1 MSQDTHNRGKP
12 MNYEGE
18 ERRSHPPLTEEMM
31 DAIAERAA
39 KRVMDNVYR
48 EVGKSLLTKL
58 VWAVGVV
65 GVAIA
70 MWLSGKAPS

>member
-1 MSQDTHNRGKP
+1 MSEYD
-12 MNYEGE
+12 GE

-31 DAIAERAA
+31 DQIAERAA

-48 EVGKSLLTKL
+48 EVGKSLLTKF
-58 VWAVGVV
+58 VWAAGVL
-65 GVAIA
+65 GVALA

>member
-1 MSQDTHNRGKP
+1 MREWDGD
-12 MNYEGE
+12 
-18 ERRSHPPLTEEMM
+18 ERRAHPPMTEEMM

-48 EVGKSLLTKL
+48 EVGKSLMTKI
-58 VWAVGVV
+58 VWAAGVL

-70 MWLSGKAPS
+70 MWVSGKAPN

>member
-1 MSQDTHNRGKP
+1 MSDYT
-12 MNYEGE
+12 GE
-18 ERRSHPPLTEEMM
+18 ERRTSPPLTEDML

-48 EVGKSLLTKL
+48 EVGKSLLTKF
-58 VWAVGVV
+58 VWAAGVL
-65 GVAIA
+65 GVAVA

>member
-1 MSQDTHNRGKP
+1 MSDYT
-12 MNYEGE
+12 GE
-18 ERRSHPPLTEEMM
+18 ERRTSPPLTEDMLN
-31 DAIAERAA
+31 AIAERAA

-48 EVGKSLLTKL
+48 EVGKSLLQKF
-58 VWAVGVV
+58 VWAAGVL

>member
-1 MSQDTHNRGKP
+1 MSEYAGD
-12 MNYEGE
+12 
-18 ERRSHPPLTEEMM
+18 ERRSQPPLTEEMM

-48 EVGKSLLTKL
+48 EVGKSLLQKF
-58 VWAVGVV
+58 VWAAGVL
-65 GVAIA
+65 GVALA

>member
-1 MSQDTHNRGKP
+1 MSDSYT
-12 MNYEGE
+12 GE
-18 ERRSHPPLTEEMM
+18 ERRTHPPITEEMM

-48 EVGKSLLTKL
+48 EVGRSLLTKV
-58 VWAVGVV
+58 VWAAGVL

-70 MWLSGKAPS
+70 MWVSGKAPQ

>member
-1 MSQDTHNRGKP
+1 MD
-12 MNYEGE
+12 NYTGE
-18 ERRSHPPLTEEMM
+18 ERRTHPPITEEMM

-48 EVGKSLLTKL
+48 EVGRSLITKV
-58 VWAVGVV
+58 VWAAGVL

-70 MWLSGKAPS
+70 MWVSGKTPS

>member
-1 MSQDTHNRGKP
+1 MDKYKGD
-12 MNYEGE
+12 
-18 ERRSHPPLTEEMM
+18 ERRLNQPLTEEMM

-48 EVGKSLLTKL
+48 EVGKSLLQKF
-58 VWAVGVV
+58 VWAAGVL

>member
-1 MSQDTHNRGKP
+1 MSEYT
-12 MNYEGE
+12 GE
-18 ERRSHPPLTEEMM
+18 ERRAHPPLTEEMM

-48 EVGKSLLTKL
+48 EVGRSLITKV
-58 VWAVGVV
+58 VWAAGVL

-70 MWLSGKAPS
+70 MWVSGKTPS

>member
-1 MSQDTHNRGKP
+1 MSDYH
-12 MNYEGE
+12 GE
-18 ERRSHPPLTEEMM
+18 ERRQHPPLTEEMM

-58 VWAVGVV
+58 VWAVGVI

>member
-1 MSQDTHNRGKP
+1 MSDYT
-12 MNYEGE
+12 GE
-18 ERRSHPPLTEEMM
+18 ERRAHPPLTEEMM

-48 EVGKSLLTKL
+48 EVGRSLITKI
-58 VWAVGVV
+58 VWAAGVL

-70 MWLSGKAPS
+70 MWVSGKAPQ

>member
-1 MSQDTHNRGKP
+1 
-12 MNYEGE
+12 MNDYTGE
-18 ERRSHPPLTEEMM
+18 ERRAHQHITEEMM

-48 EVGKSLLTKL
+48 EVGRSLLTK
-58 VWAVGVV
+58 VTWAVGVL

-70 MWLSGKAPS
+70 MWVSGKTPS

>member
-1 MSQDTHNRGKP
+1 
-12 MNYEGE
+12 MNEYTGE
-18 ERRSHPPLTEEMM
+18 ERRAHQPITEEMM

-48 EVGKSLLTKL
+48 EVGRSLLTKI
-58 VWAVGVV
+58 VWAAGVL

-70 MWLSGKAPS
+70 MWVSGKTPQ